1 MPLTLTHP
9 DELTQCR
16 VTSWPEVITNSA
28 GSIFKLDHELIKQ
41 ILENKNTTLLGKI
54 REPLV
59 NKFEEI
65 NPNYK
70 ANLARTRNVK
80 HDPKDVFIK
89 DILLLGTSIANK
101 TPAEN
106 MHLVYVSVPNETI
119 GHNLSENT
127 TLSELTNVVKNLLQT
142 AETNKREIG
151 VLQNEIVTLRNDKLN
166 LSNEIAMLKA
176 QLDIEDPNEPE
187 NSPEL
192 KLSPALVDSEVEP
205 VQSNLTEPVATMTR
219 PDIAAVESEMQSN
232 LVELVATVVR
242 PVIAAATIARQVIA
256 TVETAYAFIGNIQSP
271 CSAYD
276 IQTHITDKT
285 ALATKLSDIQ
295 NLDIKSDKL
304 AFKVAVP
311 KNKLNLLTNPS
322 IWSEGI
328 KAELYRPQRPK
339 GAKPNSNNRYRKT
352 FRGPNHTSTRQSRPS
367 ENENWRRDQPR
378 PSDTY
383 VETRLPPSDEWTRN
397 YLDRTYQD
405 SYRSRY

>member
-1 MPLTLTHP
+1 
-9 DELTQCR
+9 
-16 VTSWPEVITNSA
+16 
-28 GSIFKLDHELIKQ
+28 
-41 ILENKNTTLLGKI
+41 
-54 REPLV
+54 
-59 NKFEEI
+59 
-65 NPNYK
+65 
-70 ANLARTRNVK
+70 
-80 HDPKDVFIK
+80 
-89 DILLLGTSIANK
+89 
-101 TPAEN
+101 

-119 GHNLSENT
+119 GHNLSEKT
-127 TLSELTNVVKNLLQT
+127 TLSELTNVVKNLFQT

-166 LSNEIAMLKA
+166 LSNEIAVLKA
-176 QLDIEDPNEPE
+176 QLDIEDPNKPE

-192 KLSPALVDSEVEP
+192 ELDPALVDSEVEP
-205 VQSNLTEPVATMTR
+205 VQSNVTEPVAT
-219 PDIAAVESEMQSN
+219 
-232 LVELVATVVR
+232 VAR
-242 PVIAAATIARQVIA
+242 PVIAATPVARPVIA
-256 TVETAYAFIGNIQSP
+256 AVETAYAFIGNIQSP

-295 NLDIKSDKL
+295 NLNIKSDKL